1 MKTFG
6 WSSQETQHSRTEMSW
21 ADGAQATVK
30 HYGVQLNAKRQQLI
44 QSSQSNPCSDVI
56 KYVHRSEEIK
66 MMGHFQVSSQFH
78 GSCSMKTLPK
88 LFNSTLLTRAL
99 ELSQFRS
106 KIQVKM
112 SNQLELLPAKLFNSF
127 DFLSCRLQN
136 NAINWW
142 KTKLWTPVSCPGLFS
157 ALLLHTGSPTDL
169 VSLLCTLLC
178 CFCSILQV
186 TIHHLVKLHLII
198 FAVLQHF
205 AESEQ
210 STALYISEFIL
221 ILHP

>member
-56 KYVHRSEEIK
+56 KYVHKSEEIK
-66 MMGHFQVSSQFH
+66 MMGHFQVSSLLTPHH

-88 LFNSTLLTRAL
+88 LFNSTLLTREL

-106 KIQVKM
+106 KIQVKI
-112 SNQLELLPAKLFNSF
+112 SNQLELLSAKLFNSSVSLVA
-127 DFLSCRLQN
+127 DC
-136 NAINWW
+136 
-142 KTKLWTPVSCPGLFS
+142 KTMPSTDERQSS
-157 ALLLHTGSPTDL
+157 ELLCY
-169 VSLLCTLLC
+169 VRAFSLLCLYTQGRQLTSFPFHVLSCVAFAAYFRWLSITLWS
-178 CFCSILQV
+178 SI
-186 TIHHLVKLHLII
+186 
-198 FAVLQHF
+198 
-205 AESEQ
+205 
-210 STALYISEFIL
+210 
-221 ILHP
+221 